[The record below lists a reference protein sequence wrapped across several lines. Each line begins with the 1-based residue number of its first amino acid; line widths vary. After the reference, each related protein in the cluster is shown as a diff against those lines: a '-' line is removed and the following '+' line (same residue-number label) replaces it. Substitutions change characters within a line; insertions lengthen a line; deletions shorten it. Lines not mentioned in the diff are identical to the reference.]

1 MVVDNEPGANYSTF
15 KNLCARRPGLK
26 KTLAGSQRTYLRG
39 LAHKLRPVIQV
50 GKNGITPDL
59 IKAVDEALEIHELIK
74 VKFVDFKEERKE
86 LSQEIAD
93 GTSSE
98 AVGLVGNV
106 VILYR
111 QNPDDERLKITLP
124 GKKTGKPS

>member
-1 MVVDNEPGANYSTF
+1 
-15 KNLCARRPGLK
+15 LK